1 MSDHD
6 HAPEYMPGIPK
17 PLPEGERLLWQ
28 GSPRWQNLAVGAL
41 HLRKLAFYFALLA
54 AWRIGADLAGGE
66 AVGTA
71 LAGAAGLAVP
81 AGLSV
86 GVLLLIAWQMA
97 RTTIYTVTT
106 ERVMLRFGIA
116 LPMTAN
122 IPYSLVQ
129 SAAVKIGADGSG
141 DIPVNVKPGNGV
153 SWLIFWPH
161 VRPWSFGNAQPML
174 RGIPEAERVAG
185 LLADALARY
194 SDQDS
199 VQSAGQTADNTAS
212 RSAGRP
218 STAPAGERSTDEA
231 AAGSFAAA
239 AR

>member
-1 MSDHD
+1 MSHHD
-6 HAPEYMPGIPK
+6 HAPEYMPGIPE

-28 GSPRWQNLAVGAL
+28 GSPRWQNLAIGAL
-41 HLRKLAFYFALLA
+41 HVRKLVFYFALLA
-54 AWRIGADLAGGE
+54 AWRIGSDLAGGQG
-66 AVGTA
+66 AGAA

-81 AGLSV
+81 AGLAI
-86 GVLLLIAWQMA
+86 GVLLLIAWQMG

-129 SAAVKIGADGSG
+129 SAAVKIGSDGSG
-141 DIPVNVKPGNGV
+141 DIPINVKPGNGV

-174 RGIPEAERVAG
+174 RGIPDAERVAR
-185 LLADALARY
+185 LLADALAQY
-194 SDQDS
+194 SNQTS
-199 VQSAGQTADNTAS
+199 NQTSGQASGRTAA
-212 RSAGRP
+212 RSPAR
-218 STAPAGERSTDEA
+218 AGERAADEA
-231 AAGSFAAA
+231 TAGSFAAA

>member
-1 MSDHD
+1 
-6 HAPEYMPGIPK
+6 
-17 PLPEGERLLWQ
+17 
-28 GSPRWQNLAVGAL
+28 
-41 HLRKLAFYFALLA
+41 
-54 AWRIGADLAGGE
+54 
-66 AVGTA
+66 
-71 LAGAAGLAVP
+71 
-81 AGLSV
+81 
-86 GVLLLIAWQMA
+86 VLLLIAWQMG

-129 SAAVKIGADGSG
+129 SAAVKIGSDGSG

-174 RGIPEAERVAG
+174 RGIPDAERVAG
-185 LLADALARY
+185 LLADALAQY
-194 SDQDS
+194 SDQTSD
-199 VQSAGQTADNTAS
+199 QTSGRTPA
-212 RSAGRP
+212 RSPAR
-218 STAPAGERSTDEA
+218 AGERAADEA
-231 AAGSFAAA
+231 TAGSFAAA

>member
-1 MSDHD
+1 MSHHD
-6 HAPEYMPGIPK
+6 HAPEYMPGIPE

-28 GSPRWQNLAVGAL
+28 GSPRWQNLAISAL
-41 HLRKLAFYFALLA
+41 HVRKLVFYFALLA
-54 AWRIGADLAGGE
+54 AWRIGSDLAGGQG
-66 AVGTA
+66 AGAA

-81 AGLSV
+81 AGLAV
-86 GVLLLIAWQMA
+86 GVLLLIAWQMG

-122 IPYSLVQ
+122 IPFSLVQ
-129 SAAVKIGADGSG
+129 SAAVKIGSDGSG
-141 DIPVNVKPGNGV
+141 DIPVTVKPGNGV

-174 RGIPEAERVAG
+174 RGIPDAERVAG

-194 SDQDS
+194 SNRMS
-199 VQSAGQTADNTAS
+199 GQTAT
-212 RSAGRP
+212 RS
-218 STAPAGERSTDEA
+218 PARSGERLAEERPADEA
-231 AAGSFAAA
+231 TAGSFAAA